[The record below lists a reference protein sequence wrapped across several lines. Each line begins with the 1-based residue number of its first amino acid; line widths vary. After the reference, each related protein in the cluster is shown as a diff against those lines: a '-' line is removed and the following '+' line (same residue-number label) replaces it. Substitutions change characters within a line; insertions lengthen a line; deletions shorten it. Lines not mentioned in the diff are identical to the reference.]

1 MIGFFIFVYYSYL
14 ISIDKMI
21 DGRQRK
27 NIKIGLFVDVVQKHH
42 QTSTEL
48 TRGVVQKI
56 LTNSPN
62 HPYGIK
68 VQLTSGL
75 VGRVKKIIEES

>member
-1 MIGFFIFVYYSYL
+1 
-14 ISIDKMI
+14 MI

-27 NIKIGLFVDVVQKHH
+27 NIKIGQFVEIVKKQHQK
-42 QTSTEL
+42 TGETKE
-48 TRGVVQKI
+48 GVVEEI

-68 VQLTSGL
+68 VKLTSGL
-75 VGRVKKIIEES
+75 VGRVKKIIE